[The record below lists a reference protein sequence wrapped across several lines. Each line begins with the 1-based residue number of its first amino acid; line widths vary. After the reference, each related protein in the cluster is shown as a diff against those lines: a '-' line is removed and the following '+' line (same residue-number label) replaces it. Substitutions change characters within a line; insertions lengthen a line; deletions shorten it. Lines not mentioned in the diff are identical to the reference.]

1 MTRRRRSAEE
11 AKAEIIALA
20 RAQLLD
26 AGPDAL
32 RLDDIAEEMGVSRQ
46 AVLHHFGTR
55 EELLREVV
63 RAAWLGLFED
73 LSGLVEESGERSP
86 ERFID
91 EVDDVTRRRGN
102 ARLGGW
108 LLLSGEGLPESLF
121 QGALA
126 ELPRRMHAAGG
137 KGELRDSQ
145 YALLLVGAALFGDAI
160 FGERLR
166 QALSLPD
173 GEDARADFR
182 RWIAARVWG

>member
-1 MTRRRRSAEE
+1 MARRRRSAEE

-20 RAQLLD
+20 KAQLIE

-32 RLDDIAEEMGVSRQ
+32 RLDDIAAEMGVSRQ
-46 AVLHHFGTR
+46 AVLHHFGSR

-73 LSGLVEESGERSP
+73 LRGLGEGTALLTP

-102 ARLGGW
+102 ARLGAW
-108 LLLSGEGLPESLF
+108 LLLSGEGLPEELF
-121 QGALA
+121 QGALG
-126 ELPRRMHAAGG
+126 ELPGRMHEAAG
-137 KGELRDSQ
+137 KGELRDAQ
-145 YALLLVGAALFGDAI
+145 YGLLLAGAALFGDAI

-166 QALSLPD
+166 QALDLPD
-173 GEDARADFR
+173 GEEARADFR
-182 RWIAARVWG
+182 SWLAARLWS